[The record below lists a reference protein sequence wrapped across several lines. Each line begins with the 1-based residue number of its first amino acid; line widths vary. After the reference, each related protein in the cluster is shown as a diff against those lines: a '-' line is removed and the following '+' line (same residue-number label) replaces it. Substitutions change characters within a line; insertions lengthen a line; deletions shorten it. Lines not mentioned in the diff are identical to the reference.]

1 MAETSYLWDNPGTG
15 DSPGA
20 GYGNALLN
28 QIIFRMLYNG
38 TGDQGVILGWLNDL
52 EVTDG
57 GVDTATVDTGAAFL
71 YGVWYETD
79 AAVNVNINAYRG
91 GNCLIVVRASWAA
104 QTARI
109 VARAVGALT
118 QNPGVTYEIPLA
130 NVAINGAGAIT
141 LVTDTR
147 DYCIPSTSLR
157 DFGVK
162 EDMIATDAATI
173 AKMADQTR
181 TFLRGAGAFAPD
193 GTNPATWT
201 NYATGGFGYYTRD
214 EWTFTDAVADAIWCT
229 IRVPP
234 DISGAN
240 LTIYLWHTGIN
251 GGVSG
256 DTRWTYSI
264 WQAAADGV
272 AANSTGAVAV
282 TADQL
287 SQAGGYYCYLRQDTL
302 VAQAVTAGDLLHI
315 QVARDGGH
323 AADTYAGDAI
333 LAGLYFSY
341 TADS

>member
-15 DSPGA
+15 DSPA
-20 GYGNALLN
+20 LGYGNALLN
-28 QIIFRMLYNG
+28 QVIFRMLYNG

-79 AAVNVNINAYRG
+79 AAVNVDINAYRG
-91 GNCLIVVRASWAA
+91 GNCLIIVRASWAT
-104 QTARI
+104 QTARV

-118 QNPGVTYEIPLA
+118 QTPGVTYEIPLA

-147 DYCIPSTSLR
+147 DYCIPSTDLR

-173 AKMADQTR
+173 AKMLDQTR
-181 TFLRGAGAFAPD
+181 WFLRGAGAFAPD
-193 GTNPATWT
+193 GTNPATWA
-201 NYATGGFGYYTRD
+201 NYTGYTRFRRD
-214 EWTFTDAVADAIWCT
+214 EWTFSDAVADAIWCT

-234 DISGAN
+234 DISSAN

-251 GGVSG
+251 ALISG
-256 DTRWTYSI
+256 DTRWNYSI
-264 WQAAADGV
+264 WQAAAAGV
-272 AANSTGAVAV
+272 AANSTGSVTV
-282 TADQL
+282 TADLQL
-287 SQAGGYYCYLRQDTL
+287 NAWGEPVYIRQDTL

-323 AADTYAGDAI
+323 AADTYVGDAI
-333 LAGLYFSY
+333 LAGLYFEY

>member
-15 DSPGA
+15 DSPA
-20 GYGNALLN
+20 LGYGNALLN
-28 QIIFRMLYNG
+28 QVIFRMIYNG
-38 TGDQGVILGWLNDL
+38 TGDQGVIPGWLNDL

-71 YGVWYETD
+71 YGVWYEND

-118 QNPGVTYEIPLA
+118 QTAGVTYEIPLA
-130 NVAINGAGAIT
+130 NVAIDGAGAIT
-141 LVTDTR
+141 LITDTR
-147 DYCIPSTSLR
+147 DYCTPSTSLR

-162 EDMIATDAATI
+162 ENMIATDAATI
-173 AKMADQTR
+173 AKMLDQDR
-181 TFLRGAGAFAPD
+181 WFLRGAGAFAPD
-193 GTNPATWT
+193 GTNPATWA
-201 NYATGGFGYYTRD
+201 NYNTGGFFYYSRD
-214 EWTFTDAVADAIWCT
+214 EWTFTDGVADAIWCT
-229 IRVPP
+229 IRVPT
-234 DISGAN
+234 DITSAN
-240 LTIYLWHTGIN
+240 LTIYIWHTGIN
-251 GGVSG
+251 GVVSG
-256 DTRWTYSI
+256 DVRWLYDI
-264 WQAAADGV
+264 WQAGSGGV
-272 AANSTGAVAV
+272 AANSSGAVVV

-287 SQAGGYYCYLRQDTL
+287 SQSGGYYCYLRQDTL
-302 VAQAVTAGDLLHI
+302 VAQAVTAGDVLHI

-333 LAGLYFSY
+333 LAGLYFYY